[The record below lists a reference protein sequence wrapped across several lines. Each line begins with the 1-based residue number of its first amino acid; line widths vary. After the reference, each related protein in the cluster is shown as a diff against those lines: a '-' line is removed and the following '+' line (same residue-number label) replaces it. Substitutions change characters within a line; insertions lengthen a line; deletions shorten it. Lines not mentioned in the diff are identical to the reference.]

1 MTAKNAAR
9 ERVYL
14 ISCGTVVAIWVFSGW
29 VFIFRNEKT
38 RPGRAFFW
46 RAVQGSNLRP
56 VVLETTALPTELTT
70 LAPES
75 VARA

>member
-1 MTAKNAAR
+1 MTAKNPAR

-14 ISCGTVVAIWVFSGW
+14 ISCGTVVAICVFSGW
-29 VFIFRNEKT
+29 VYIFRNEKT
-38 RPGRAFFW
+38 RPGRVSFW

-75 VARA
+75 VARV